1 MVFDLPKELEV
12 NGVNRSINSDFRDII
27 SIMSALND
35 PELSPREKNF
45 VLLTNFYAE
54 DDISELGDLEEAVKK
69 AIWFIDW
76 GKEYSEKEKA
86 PSKLLDW
93 AKDYNYVVS
102 AVNRRVKTVEDVRE
116 LPYLHW
122 WTFLGYF
129 AERGQCQISYII
141 EIRDKIAR
149 GKPLDAADKEFY
161 KANKTDID
169 LDNERDTELEAVLW
183 GDKNG

>member
-12 NGVNRSINSDFRDII
+12 NGVKRAINSDFRDII
-27 SIMSALND
+27 TIISALND
-35 PELSPREKNF
+35 TELSPRDKNY
-45 VLLTNFYAE
+45 VLLANFYV
-54 DDISELGDLEEAVKK
+54 DDMNELGDLEEAVKK

-76 GKEYSEKEKA
+76 GKDYSEQEKS

-93 AKDYNYVVS
+93 EKDYNYVIS
-102 AVNRRVKTVEDVRE
+102 AVNRRIKTVEDVRE

-129 AERGQCQISYII
+129 AERGQCQLSYIM
-141 EIRDKIAR
+141 EIREKLAK
-149 GKPLDAADKEFY
+149 GKKLDAADKEFY

-169 LDNERDTELEAVLW
+169 LNNDKDSELEAVLW
-183 GDKNG
+183 GENNG

>member
-1 MVFDLPKELEV
+1 MVLDLPKELEV

-35 PELSPREKNF
+35 PDLSPREKNF
-45 VLLTNFYAE
+45 VLLTNFYE
-54 DDISELGDLEEAVKK
+54 DDISELGDLEEAVKM

-76 GKEYSEKEKA
+76 GKSYSEKDKA

-149 GKPLDAADKEFY
+149 GKPLDAADREFY

>member
-1 MVFDLPKELEV
+1 M
-12 NGVNRSINSDFRDII
+12 
-27 SIMSALND
+27 
-35 PELSPREKNF
+35 
-45 VLLTNFYAE
+45 
-54 DDISELGDLEEAVKK
+54 
-69 AIWFIDW
+69 
-76 GKEYSEKEKA
+76 
-86 PSKLLDW
+86 
-93 AKDYNYVVS
+93 VS